1 MCHPRAI
8 PRPAGNFAEAR
19 LRTESTEIGLD
30 FMFMSRLCPNPL
42 LMTLRR
48 LCFATTVLAIA
59 ACARP
64 LPPADPAMIAEWMQ
78 NYYGLIRAER
88 ISPPVASRVLAYA
101 SIGLYEGLASAT
113 PGMRSL
119 AGQLNGL
126 EALPRAEPGQAY
138 DPTLVALASE
148 RTVLDTLFKEGLP
161 ATRAALGS
169 LIDSL
174 AAARLALGVSEEVHG
189 RSAALGSRIGNAILA
204 WAARDGFDST
214 RTKPYRAPTGPQYW
228 VNDARVQQYVA
239 QNISGA
245 QDFVALDN
253 PADTLEAGAADER
266 AIILNRPKSGGIQTL
281 KALNPTGATEPWWGD
296 LRPFALDSAFECQ
309 PPPPIPYSTDPAS
322 DLYREAMVVYQ
333 TDQAN
338 TDSTRAVA
346 LYWADNPG
354 QTGTPVGHWLSI
366 GSQLVSQRRLSAEEA
381 AAVFVLATIA
391 QADAFIGAFAVKYRY
406 SLLRPNTY
414 IRRLIDPAWE
424 PFIVTPA
431 FPTYPSA
438 HSVQSAAA
446 ATVLTG
452 LLGEVPFEDSTNLS
466 LGHPVRR
473 FATFWDASREA
484 AMSRLYGG
492 IHFPMDNN
500 LGLNQGR
507 CIGEKVLARVR
518 TRPEAGS

>member
-1 MCHPRAI
+1 MKTRSLGSAL
-8 PRPAGNFAEAR
+8 A
-19 LRTESTEIGLD
+19 
-30 FMFMSRLCPNPL
+30 L
-42 LMTLRR
+42 L
-48 LCFATTVLAIA
+48 VLAG
-59 ACARP
+59 CARP
-64 LPPADPAMIAEWMQ
+64 VPPADPAMVAEWMQ

-88 ISPPVASRVLAYA
+88 ISPPVASRLLAYA
-101 SIGLYEGLASAT
+101 SIGLYEGLASVT
-113 PGMRSL
+113 PAMRSL
-119 AGQLNGL
+119 GGQLNGL
-126 EALPRAEPGQAY
+126 EALPQPDPGREY
-138 DPTLVALASE
+138 DATLVALASE

-161 ATRAALGS
+161 ATRAALAT
-169 LIDSL
+169 LVDSL
-174 AAARLALGVSEEVHG
+174 TAARMALGVSEEVG
-189 RSAALGSRIGNAILA
+189 ARSGELGTRIGNAILA

-214 RTKPYRAPTGPQYW
+214 RLKPYRAPVGPQYW
-228 VNDARVQQYVA
+228 VNDARAHQYVA

-266 AIILNRPKSGGIQTL
+266 AIVLNRPKSGGIQTL

-296 LRPFALDSAFECQ
+296 LRPFVLTSSLECE
-309 PPPPIPYSTDPAS
+309 PPAPIPYSTDPAS
-322 DLYREAMVVYQ
+322 EFYREAMVVYR

-366 GSQLVSQRRLSAEEA
+366 GSQLVSQKQLLPEDA
-381 AAVFVLATIA
+381 AAVFVLSTIA
-391 QADAFIGAFAVKYRY
+391 QADAFIGAFAVKYKY

-438 HSVQSAAA
+438 HSVQSGAA

-452 LLGEVPFEDSTNLS
+452 LLGEVAFVDSTNLTI
-466 LGHPVRR
+466 GHPVRH

-492 IHFPMDNN
+492 IHFPMDND
-500 LGLNQGR
+500 LGLDQGR
-507 CIGEKVLARVR
+507 CIGEKVLERVR
-518 TRPEAGS
+518 TRRDAGP